1 MLFNEVDINHWQAV
15 IPIDILLS
23 ILRDLK
29 NIPQSMSE
37 IDYMRGS
44 LNVSNIIPLGMFSW
58 NKRRKWEKPAKA
70 EVRNTVLGNPLP

>member
-1 MLFNEVDINHWQAV
+1 
-15 IPIDILLS
+15 
-23 ILRDLK
+23 
-29 NIPQSMSE
+29 MSE

-70 EVRNTVLGNPLP
+70 EVRNAVLGNPLP